1 MGAHSP
7 ADAKAQEHP
16 LLSKQYP
23 TEQFSADVIPPTMAR
38 PANFRRK
45 SNVVTVAACV
55 LVLPGLLATVA
66 LPAYGAVVAGSPSTS
81 APTSDG
87 SHSTLQ
93 DDAAGASQ
101 TVAVSTAATA
111 STIEPAEAFGVVAP
125 KPVITATAMRVRSFG
140 AVNLSGVAGIAA
152 RYLGVP
158 YVYGGASPAG
168 FDCSGFVMFVYAQ
181 VGVSLPHSAA
191 EQGRLGTRISV
202 SAAVPGDVV
211 VLDGGSHVG
220 IYVGGGRMIDAPV
233 PGRVVSID
241 AIYDSNYY
249 IVRF

>member
-1 MGAHSP
+1 
-7 ADAKAQEHP
+7 
-16 LLSKQYP
+16 LSKQYP
-23 TEQFSADVIPPTMAR
+23 ITQFHQDVVPPQLAK

-45 SNVVTVAACV
+45 SNVLSVAVCV

-66 LPAYGAVVAGSPSTS
+66 LPAYGAV
-81 APTSDG
+81 APTSQ
-87 SHSTLQ
+87 SQRSSEALQRTLAN
-93 DDAAGASQ
+93 DPQ
-101 TVAVSTAATA
+101 TLAVSA
-111 STIEPAEAFGVVAP
+111 SDTSTVTIARDTVSYVAP
-125 KPVITATAMRVRSFG
+125 PPPPPVARTPLRSFG
-140 AVNLSGVAGIAA
+140 AVKLSGIAGIAA

-158 YVYGGASPAG
+158 YVYGGSSPAG
-168 FDCSGFVMFVYAQ
+168 FDCSGLVMYVYAQ
-181 VGVSLPHSAA
+181 VGISLPHSAS
-191 EQGRLGTRISV
+191 EQGRLGTRIPV

>member
-1 MGAHSP
+1 MGQPREGAQCAFSP
-7 ADAKAQEHP
+7 ADAEAQEHP

-23 TEQFSADVIPPTMAR
+23 IELVQQDIVPPVLAK

-45 SNVVTVAACV
+45 SNVLSVAVCA

-66 LPAYGAVVAGSPSTS
+66 LPAYGATPSS
-81 APTSDG
+81 ADG
-87 SHSTLQ
+87 SNVRNVSSDPQTLAV
-93 DDAAGASQ
+93 AASDTT
-101 TVAVSTAATA
+101 TVSIARD
-111 STIEPAEAFGVVAP
+111 TIGFVAP
-125 KPVITATAMRVRSFG
+125 PPVVHVSRARFFG

-158 YVYGGASPAG
+158 YVYGGSSPAG
-168 FDCSGFVMFVYAQ
+168 FDCSGFVKFVYSQ

-191 EQGRLGTRISV
+191 EQGRMGTRIPV
-202 SAAVPGDVV
+202 SAAVSGDVV

-220 IYVGGGRMIDAPV
+220 IYIGGGRMIDAPE
-233 PGRVVSID
+233 PGRVVSVD
-241 AIYDSNYY
+241 AIYDANYY

>member
-1 MGAHSP
+1 
-7 ADAKAQEHP
+7 
-16 LLSKQYP
+16 LSKHYQVA
-23 TEQFSADVIPPTMAR
+23 EFHKDIVPPETAK

-45 SNVVTVAACV
+45 SNVLSIAVCAIVV
-55 LVLPGLLATVA
+55 PGLLATVA
-66 LPAYGAVVAGSPSTS
+66 LPAYGAAVPASNSQQARESLQRTLTNDPQTLSVAASGTAVV
-81 APTSDG
+81 
-87 SHSTLQ
+87 
-93 DDAAGASQ
+93 
-101 TVAVSTAATA
+101 TVARDTVSYIAPPPVVRTARA
-111 STIEPAEAFGVVAP
+111 
-125 KPVITATAMRVRSFG
+125 RSFG

-158 YVYGGASPAG
+158 YVYGGASPSG
-168 FDCSGFVMFVYAQ
+168 FDCSGFVEYVYAQ

-191 EQGRLGTRISV
+191 AQGRLGTRVPV

-220 IYVGGGRMIDAPV
+220 IYVGGGRMIDAPE
-233 PGRVVSID
+233 PGRVVSVD